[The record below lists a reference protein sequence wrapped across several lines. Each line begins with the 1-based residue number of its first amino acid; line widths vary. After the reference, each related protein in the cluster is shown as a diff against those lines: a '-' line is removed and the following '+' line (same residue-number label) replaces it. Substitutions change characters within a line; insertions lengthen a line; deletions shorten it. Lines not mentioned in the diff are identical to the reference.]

1 MGAMR
6 NICIVLEIIVLLG
19 IVGTSLTSVITIA
32 LLKSDFTGH
41 CPLYPTITKQGGG
54 SFRITT
60 HDVSNCNYVIGF
72 NAVALLLAIII
83 GIGRAVEVIKQ
94 PGLSDNSLI
103 SLIIGILCGVT
114 TILALTSACIVT
126 VGFKS
131 LCNQLV
137 SLTPEELRSYAKC
150 VHFQQTP
157 VKGYDMS
164 HFHDYL
170 SDAQV

>member
-32 LLKSDFTGH
+32 LLKSDFSGY
-41 CPLYPTITKQGGG
+41 CPLYPTVTKQGSDG
-54 SFRITT
+54 FRITP

-72 NAVALLLAIII
+72 NAVALLLAILI

-94 PGLSDNSLI
+94 PGLSDNSLL

-114 TILALTSACIVT
+114 TLLALTSACIVT

-137 SLTPEELRSYAKC
+137 SVSPEEFKSLVKC
-150 VHFQQTP
+150 VHFQKTQGI
-157 VKGYDMS
+157 GYDIS